1 MRMELLAN
9 SIIVVG
15 FMALVLGLAGCRG
28 LRQPQPSYATDS
40 TVIVR
45 DTVKIVDTLYFPFT
59 DMQQL
64 AAFFWCDSNLNVI
77 LKQKDS
83 LLKVIDTL
91 PAVRIRTIY
100 KDKTITK
107 ILTRT
112 EAKPV
117 IVEKKV
123 VPTWLYITLII
134 IGVIALAL
142 LFVAIKH

>member
-1 MRMELLAN
+1 MRRALLV
-9 SIIVVG
+9 SKIVVG
-15 FMALVLGLAGCRG
+15 FMALVLGLTGCRG
-28 LRQPQPSYATDS
+28 GRQLPSYAIDS